1 MRRKGT
7 RLELGGVLTHRSDA
21 GIPDHEVLLVLFP
34 LLVAALCGVIVVVTL
49 LSRRGLLPPLEESVP
64 LAGVITAIAA
74 GLSLAAAAI
83 HNAVI
88 PEHFDQ
94 DPLVGLAFVAMAVLQ
109 LGWGLLYL
117 AVPNT
122 VVAFVGLVVSDGLI
136 ALWAW
141 TRTFGLPMG
150 PERNQPEPIAFID
163 VTATFLE
170 LLLITLLV
178 ITLAPQARRLLARPL
193 RFGDAAI
200 ATVFGVIVIGTVT
213 GVAIT
218 GFGAG

>member
-1 MRRKGT
+1 
-7 RLELGGVLTHRSDA
+7 V
-21 GIPDHEVLLVLFP
+21 
-34 LLVAALCGVIVVVTL
+34 LVAALCGVIVVVTV
-49 LSRRGLLPPLEESVP
+49 LSRRELLPPLEERVP
-64 LAGVITAIAA
+64 LGGVIIAIAA
-74 GLSLAAAAI
+74 GLSFGAAAI

-88 PEHFDQ
+88 PEHFGE
-94 DPLVGLAFVAMAVLQ
+94 DPLIGLAFVAMTVMQ

-122 VVAFVGLVVSDGLI
+122 VVAFIGLVVNDGLI

-141 TRTFGLPMG
+141 TRTFGLPIG
-150 PERNQPEPIAFID
+150 PEPDQPEAIAFID

-170 LLLITLLV
+170 ILLIVLLV
-178 ITLAPQARRLLARPL
+178 ITLAPQARRLLDRPL

-200 ATVFGVIVIGTVT
+200 ATVFGAIVIATVT

-218 GFGAG
+218 GFGAGPALR